1 MSRVAA
7 APADRSRSRTPALN
21 PNGRPRPGLRRSW
34 IRGTDTVI
42 GWILCAPAAILLGLF
57 MIVPLVG
64 VSVLAFFGWDPLTQT
79 GHAVGFANF
88 SKILTGPD
96 LRSAALRTL
105 QYTVL
110 TVPTTLLLGLA
121 IAVGINNVRRGAM
134 LWRTVFFL
142 PVASTLAATSVA
154 WRFMFYPHTGIIDQT
169 VGRVI
174 PISGWLQSTNL
185 AIVAVAMVGV
195 WQALGTTIVIFLAG
209 LSGVPRHLHDAAALD
224 GATSWRRFWHVTWP
238 ALGPATVLALV
249 IDTRDSLRVFDQ
261 VQVMTQGGPLGSTTT
276 LSYLLWQRGIHY
288 VDLGGGA
295 VIDLVILLMVI
306 GFVGIQLTT
315 VGRRLNEGAAR

>member
-1 MSRVAA
+1 MIGAVTAERSKQ
-7 APADRSRSRTPALN
+7 DRRL
-21 PNGRPRPGLRRSW
+21 LR
-34 IRGTDTVI
+34 IPGTDGVI

-57 MIVPLVG
+57 MIVPLVA

-79 GHAVGFANF
+79 DHAVGFANF
-88 SKILTGPD
+88 SRILTSPD
-96 LRSAALRTL
+96 FRSAVLRTL
-105 QYTVL
+105 EYTVL
-110 TVPTTLLLGLA
+110 TVPVTLLLGLV
-121 IAVGINNVRRGAM
+121 IAVAVNNVRHGAM
-134 LWRTVFFL
+134 VWRTVFFL

-169 VGRVI
+169 IGRVL
-174 PISGWLQSTNL
+174 PVQGWLQSTDL
-185 AIVAVAMVGV
+185 AIVAVSIVGI

-224 GATSWRRFWHVTWP
+224 GATAWSRFWHVTWP

-261 VQVMTQGGPLGSTTT
+261 VQVMTEGGPLGSTTT

-288 VDLGGGA
+288 NDLGGGA
-295 VIDLVILLMVI
+295 VIDLVILLVVFAFI
-306 GFVGIQLTT
+306 GIQLRTA
-315 VGRRLNEGAAR
+315 GRRLNDGATR